1 MANINYLRSVSP
13 LFNVMSHVAAGD
25 QILAGLGSG
34 VVGGKRPSGAIAGG
48 DAGGVGNPGETV
60 TPAAGGGGGGPLS
73 GNPLRSA
80 VLGQDQPA
88 DPGGNAGEQQQAPL
102 AGGASPT
109 QYRPPTQVY
118 QGKGKGFRD
127 TTAEERSDYN
137 QQWLGDRRNVGHG
150 QGQVDPGLARAA
162 RMQERENS
170 GGGNKGGK

>member
-1 MANINYLRSVSP
+1 MPNINYLKSVSP
-13 LFNVMSHVAAGD
+13 LFNALGAVAAGE
-25 QILAGLGSG
+25 QIFGGL
-34 VVGGKRPSGAIAGG
+34 SGAGVHSGRAMGA
-48 DAGGVGNPGETV
+48 DTGGVGNPGETV

-88 DPGGNAGEQQQAPL
+88 DPGGNAGDQQQAPL